1 MKFWVRA
8 GGVDV
13 VRHKIQRH
21 LPVYRFEDGP
31 AISRISSTYLDTTAF
46 ALYRE
51 RVLKPDAD
59 HVLLRVRWYNR
70 IGSGPVF
77 VEMKTNGQPGE
88 PSLKRR
94 LPVRHDAVHD
104 FVRGAADPDVLAT
117 GDASQARRARLH
129 SLFTELRAFVAS
141 HQLQPTVHVQYF
153 RQAFQRSADESSVRI
168 TLDTRLSMRAA
179 RGRDPLG
186 GFSGPAPA
194 SPAAVGQRSSWV
206 VSKRRSRALSSRPC
220 WASAPRF
227 WS

>member
-1 MKFWVRA
+1 MALSVGTKAPDFTLKSKNA
-8 GGVDV
+8 SGLADV
-13 VRHKIQRH
+13 K
-21 LPVYRFEDGP
+21 LSDNFGKKN
-31 AISRISSTYLDTTAF
+31 T
-46 ALYRE
+46 
-51 RVLKPDAD
+51 
-59 HVLLRVRWYNR
+59 VLLFFPLAFTGVCTTEMCDITAGLGAYTGLNADVIARRW
-70 IGSGPVF
+70 
-77 VEMKTNGQPGE
+77 
-88 PSLKRR
+88 
-94 LPVRHDAVHD
+94 
-104 FVRGAADPDVLAT
+104 
-117 GDASQARRARLH
+117 QARRARLH

>member
-1 MKFWVRA
+1 TDETTRTGHRQHAAWLHIGLDGRSIMSSAHAISRRVMKFWVRA

-104 FVRGAADPDVLAT
+104 FVRGAADPDV
-117 GDASQARRARLH
+117 
-129 SLFTELRAFVAS
+129 
-141 HQLQPTVHVQYF
+141 
-153 RQAFQRSADESSVRI
+153 
-168 TLDTRLSMRAA
+168 
-179 RGRDPLG
+179 
-186 GFSGPAPA
+186 
-194 SPAAVGQRSSWV
+194 
-206 VSKRRSRALSSRPC
+206 
-220 WASAPRF
+220 
-227 WS
+227 